1 MPKHHNI
8 IIVGAGLSG
17 LYTAW
22 KLQQTK
28 QDVIVLEARSR
39 SGGRIFSVECGDS
52 QFDLGPAWVWPQM
65 QLRVHQLITEL
76 KLEVF
81 KQFTQGDMLYEK
93 NITQVERYAA
103 QSSHSESYRVRGGN
117 QLLTSAIKRRL
128 PASSLCLNTR
138 VTSINSEDIHVE
150 VLQNNKPA
158 VYTANRVILA
168 LPPRVFQQDITF
180 TPEFSDATTAL
191 WKNTPT
197 WMATHSKIIF
207 IYDKPFWREQ
217 NLSGEVFS
225 HVGPLAEIYD
235 ASPGDGKL
243 YALSAFVG
251 LNPHQ
256 RKHIDNDQLIASCL
270 AQLKRVFGEAS
281 QPPLEIQ
288 LKDWSSEE
296 FTCAKID
303 IESPIQHPQYSRDSP
318 REFWDNKLLLAGTEV
333 ALEYGGYLEGALES
347 ADRAI
352 SICA

>member
-1 MPKHHNI
+1 MPEHHNVI
-8 IIVGAGLSG
+8 IIGAGLSG

-22 KLQQTK
+22 KLQQTE
-28 QDVIVLEARSR
+28 QDIIVLEVRNR
-39 SGGRIFSVECGDS
+39 SGGRVLSAQRGDS
-52 QFDLGPAWVWPQM
+52 QFDLGPAWVWPQL

-76 KLEVF
+76 NLEVF

-117 QLLTSAIKRRL
+117 QLITSAIQRRL
-128 PASSLCLNTR
+128 PVSSVYFNTR
-138 VTSINSEDIHVE
+138 VTSINRKDLRIE

-158 VYTANRVILA
+158 VYTANKIVLA
-168 LPPRVFQQDITF
+168 LPPRIFQQDITF
-180 TPEFSDATTAL
+180 VPEFSSAITDL

-197 WMATHSKIIF
+197 WMATHCKIIF

-225 HVGPLAEIYD
+225 HAGPLAEIYD
-235 ASPGDGKL
+235 ASPEGGQL

-270 AQLKRVFGEAS
+270 AQLKRLFGEAS
-281 QPPLEIQ
+281 QTPQEIQ
-288 LKDWSSEE
+288 QKDWSCEAY
-296 FTCAKID
+296 TCAKID
-303 IESPIQHPQYSRDSP
+303 IESPVQHPQYSHVSP
-318 REFWDNKLLLAGTEV
+318 REFWDDQLLLAGTEV

-347 ADRAI
+347 ADRVI